1 VTDLLTRNQAGR
13 VLAVTR
19 AFARAVARHR
29 CACGRSSLFQLDL
42 HHAQRWH
49 DVVQA
54 GHLTSGNG
62 RRGVGH
68 AVRIEPA
75 AGYAVAVG
83 AEDVGVQP
91 VADDDGCIFAECARH
106 VGGVFEEAHV
116 RLGVAARFRGGDE
129 GDVVAQAGGGD
140 AAVLDGFDA
149 VGDDAHFAD
158 ARQRFAHLLGAID
171 EHDRVRQRVQIQTAG
186 QVRVDGDAVQRKRL
200 AEALHLQE
208 VLAHG
213 AHFETFPQLDVDR
226 LVLGE
231 QAVDAIAQAQFVHG
245 VQERAFFGRPEIE
258 QGIVQVKQE

>member
-1 VTDLLTRNQAGR
+1 MQPGHFAGR
-13 VLAVTR
+13 DG
-19 AFARAVARHR
+19 
-29 CACGRSSLFQLDL
+29 GR
-42 HHAQRWH
+42 
-49 DVVQA
+49 
-54 GHLTSGNG
+54 GI
-62 RRGVGH
+62 GH
-68 AVRIEPA
+68 AVRVEPA
-75 AGYAVAVG
+75 AVYAVAVG
-83 AEDVGVQP
+83 TEDVGVQA
-91 VADDDGCIFAECARH
+91 VADDNACILAERARH
-106 VGGVFEEAHV
+106 VGRVVEEAHV
-116 RLGVAARFRGGDE
+116 RLGVAAGFGGGDE

-158 ARQRFAHLLGAID
+158 TRQRFAHLLGAID
-171 EHDRVRQRVQIQTAG
+171 EYDRIRQRFQIQTAG

-231 QAVDAIAQAQFVHG
+231 QAVDVIAQAQFVHG